1 MKSNIMVGGKL
12 ASEIEAIVVGNAGS
26 LLEQNLGSQIDE
38 FEYILRMGN
47 SAKFATRF
55 TEHTGKKVH
64 GLLVNIRKRK
74 WKSYGYGEGFNG
86 DIEWDGDIRRP
97 LHPTKEGL
105 DLFYKTAG
113 PNGLLIPDEDRRDR
127 ISQIGG
133 NMYFLPRCK
142 WPDQDHIHLRN
153 RYPSSG
159 YVAVIM
165 FMRVFKHVTI
175 CGFDGFHTAH
185 WYPRNKWDIGN
196 RHPGRVE
203 IDTYKQLEKEGLI
216 SILGKIEGEWE
227 GVVRT
232 EASHKANKIRK

>member
-1 MKSNIMVGGKL
+1 VKSNIMVGGKL
-12 ASEIEAIVVGNAGS
+12 ASEIEVIVVGNAGS

-47 SAKFATRF
+47 SAKFATQF
-55 TEHTGKKVH
+55 SQHAGEKVH
-64 GLLVNIRKRK
+64 GLLVNIRTKR
-74 WKSYGYGEGFNG
+74 WRLLGYDKGFNG
-86 DIEWDGDIRRP
+86 DIEWDGYIRRP

-105 DLFYKTAG
+105 DLFYKTSG
-113 PNGLLIPDEDRRDR
+113 PTGMFIRDKP
-127 ISQIGG
+127 QICQVGE
-133 NMYFLPRCK
+133 NAYYLPRCK

-165 FMRVFKHVTI
+165 FMRSFKHVTI

-185 WYPRNKWDIGN
+185 WYPKNKWDIGN

-203 IDTYKQLEKEGLI
+203 IETYKQLEKDGSI
-216 SILGKIEGEWE
+216 SILGKIEGDWE
-227 GVVRT
+227 DTVRP